1 MHAIGTDTSPDTL
14 PEAAPDGVARAALVE
29 RPIMPPP
36 PVADARDGVGEPE
49 QVPATPAR
57 PTRSWRSTFFT
68 GLLLWILSVVVTA
81 LTQNLNMIPTVV
93 LLGSFLV
100 PATAVIWYLDH
111 YHSEIV
117 TPALAARAFIVGG
130 TIGVIAASVLEAL
143 LLGGGLLLFLGVG
156 LIEEFVKLLGL
167 VLVARGL
174 QRYTVR
180 DGIVLGAA
188 VGFGFAAL
196 ESSGYAFN
204 ALFVREGH
212 TVALS
217 LGSLVSTELFRGILA
232 PLGHG
237 LWTAYLGGALFAAS
251 EHGRLRMGWNVLGS
265 YLLVAVLHGLWDAM
279 GLIASLMTALYLATS
294 AGGLD
299 LWFGGALPPE
309 DAQVVTYFGFYFGGL
324 VVLSLIGIGLLR
336 RRWQRGDGPRVSPAA
351 SPTPAPAT

>member
-1 MHAIGTDTSPDTL
+1 
-14 PEAAPDGVARAALVE
+14 
-29 RPIMPPP
+29 
-36 PVADARDGVGEPE
+36 
-49 QVPATPAR
+49 
-57 PTRSWRSTFFT
+57 
-68 GLLLWILSVVVTA
+68 
-81 LTQNLNMIPTVV
+81 MIPTVV

-111 YHSEIV
+111 YRSDVV
-117 TPALAARAFIVGG
+117 TPSLAARAFIVGG
-130 TIGVIAASVLEAL
+130 TIGVIAASVLEAV

-204 ALFVREGH
+204 SLFVREGH
-212 TVALS
+212 SVVLS
-217 LGSLVSTELFRGILA
+217 LGGLVSTEVLRGILA

-237 LWTAYLGGALFAAS
+237 LWTAFLGGAVFAAS
-251 EHGRLRMGWNVLGS
+251 KSGRLRMGWGVLAS
-265 YLLVAVLHGLWDAM
+265 YLLVAVMHGLWDGM
-279 GLIASLMTALYLATS
+279 SLIASLLTSLYASES
-294 AGGLD
+294 AGGID
-299 LWFGGALPPE
+299 LWFGGALPAQ
-309 DAQVVTYFGFYFGGL
+309 DAQLVTYFSFYFGGL

-336 RRWQRGDGPRVSPAA
+336 RRWQRGDGPRLTGGA
-351 SPTPAPAT
+351 SPAPATAA